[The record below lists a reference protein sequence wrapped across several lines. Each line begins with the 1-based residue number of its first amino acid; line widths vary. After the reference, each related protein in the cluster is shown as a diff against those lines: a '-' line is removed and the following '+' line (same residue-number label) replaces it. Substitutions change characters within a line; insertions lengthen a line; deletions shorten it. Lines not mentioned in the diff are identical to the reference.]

1 MRDLGYR
8 NFEKLIDPTDVVK
21 FGKKVDYENK
31 PTSDMIMQEHLRQ
44 MREKMEMSKL
54 SMDIK
59 RK

>member
-1 MRDLGYR
+1 VRDLGYR